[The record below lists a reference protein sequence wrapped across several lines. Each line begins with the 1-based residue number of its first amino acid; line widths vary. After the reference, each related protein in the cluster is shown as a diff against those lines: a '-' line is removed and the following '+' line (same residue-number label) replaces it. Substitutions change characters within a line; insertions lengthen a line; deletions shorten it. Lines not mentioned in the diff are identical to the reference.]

1 MSWVLSCETGISKVL
16 IFFRCGE
23 GNIISC
29 DEWRVWDG
37 PCAVGDPMRVE
48 KSFVRNLGGLMP
60 PAAATR
66 SRASRGSSKERS
78 PAGRYE
84 ESDDCIVPRKPRT
97 KPSDIGGG
105 DGGGKAVGR
114 RKGTSLRMSRTQS
127 RNWHVT
133 EAARPRIG
141 AAWAAQAPMAD
152 HVRPSTG
159 ARCVSS
165 ARRDLCGGERGNLPP
180 TATVHWSHS

>member
-1 MSWVLSCETGISKVL
+1 
-16 IFFRCGE
+16 
-23 GNIISC
+23 
-29 DEWRVWDG
+29 
-37 PCAVGDPMRVE
+37 
-48 KSFVRNLGGLMP
+48 MP

-66 SRASRGSSKERS
+66 SRASRGSSTERS

-97 KPSDIGGG
+97 KPGNIGGG

-114 RKGTSLRMSRTQS
+114 RKGTWLRMSRTQS
-127 RNWHVT
+127 RNRHVT

-180 TATVHWSHS
+180 YRDHAVHYASSEGHRTPEGRSRRSYGWTAARSALLPLGETPLPTNVTRGYDDHRFGRYLGNVG